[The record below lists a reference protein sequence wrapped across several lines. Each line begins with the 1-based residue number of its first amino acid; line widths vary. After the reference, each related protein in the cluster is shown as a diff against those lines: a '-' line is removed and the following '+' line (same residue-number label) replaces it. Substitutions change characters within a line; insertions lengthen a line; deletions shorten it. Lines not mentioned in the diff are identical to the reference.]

1 MDLAFWI
8 LHLEPRIL
16 NLASCIRLED
26 GAASAIPWTGA
37 FFGAGRGPCMRKQLV
52 LTASGRDRVGIVE
65 EMTEIILRYEGNIES
80 SRMVRLGGD
89 FAMLMF
95 VTAAEEKIEDLRR
108 ALSEVHYS
116 RYDIHTRLSEVSDPE
131 ETSAV
136 PCAITVLGADH
147 MGIIHQVARYLSQQ
161 GINLETMTTEVQA
174 APMSGS
180 PLFTMS
186 AVVRVPPQL
195 EVSDLRE
202 ALEFIGDE
210 MGVDTKV
217 FPHVDEE

>member
-1 MDLAFWI
+1 
-8 LHLEPRIL
+8 
-16 NLASCIRLED
+16 
-26 GAASAIPWTGA
+26 
-37 FFGAGRGPCMRKQLV
+37 MRKQLV
-52 LTASGRDRVGIVE
+52 LTASGHDRVGIVE
-65 EMTEIILRYEGNIES
+65 KMAEIIVRYDGNVES

-89 FAMLMF
+89 FALLMF
-95 VTAAEEKIEDLRR
+95 VTAPEDKIAALR
-108 ALSEVHYS
+108 ATLEEVHYAA
-116 RYDIHTRLSEVSDPE
+116 YDIQTRLSEVTETE

-147 MGIIHQVARYLSQQ
+147 MGIIHQVARYLSEQ
-161 GINLETMTTEVQA
+161 GINLETMTTEVVA

-195 EVSDLRE
+195 EVDDLRE
-202 ALEFIGDE
+202 ALEYIGDE

>member
-1 MDLAFWI
+1 
-8 LHLEPRIL
+8 
-16 NLASCIRLED
+16 
-26 GAASAIPWTGA
+26 
-37 FFGAGRGPCMRKQLV
+37 MRKQLV

-108 ALSEVHYS
+108 VLSEVHYS
-116 RYDIHTRLSEVSDPE
+116 RYDIHTRLSEVSEPE
-131 ETSAV
+131 EISAV

-147 MGIIHQVARYLSQQ
+147 MGIIHQVARYLAQQ
-161 GINLETMTTEVQA
+161 GINLETMTTEVVA

-195 EVSDLRE
+195 EVDDLRE

>member
-1 MDLAFWI
+1 
-8 LHLEPRIL
+8 
-16 NLASCIRLED
+16 
-26 GAASAIPWTGA
+26 
-37 FFGAGRGPCMRKQLV
+37 MRKQLV
-52 LTASGRDRVGIVE
+52 VTAAGRDRIGVVE
-65 EMTEIILRYEGNIES
+65 EMAKIILRHDGNVES

-95 VTAAEEKIEDLRR
+95 VTAPEETVDDLRK

-116 RYDIHTRLSEVSDPE
+116 RYDVQTRLSEVSEPE

-136 PCAITVLGADH
+136 PCAITILGADH
-147 MGIIHQVARYLSQQ
+147 MGIIHQISRYLAEQ
-161 GINLETMTTEVQA
+161 GINVETMTTEVVA

-186 AVVRVPPQL
+186 AVVKVPPQL
-195 EVSDLRE
+195 EVEDLRE

-210 MGVDTKV
+210 VGVDTKV

>member
-1 MDLAFWI
+1 
-8 LHLEPRIL
+8 
-16 NLASCIRLED
+16 
-26 GAASAIPWTGA
+26 
-37 FFGAGRGPCMRKQLV
+37 MRKQLV
-52 LTASGRDRVGIVE
+52 LTASGHDRVGIVE
-65 EMTEIILRYEGNIES
+65 KMAEIIVRYDGNVES

-89 FAMLMF
+89 FALLMF
-95 VTAAEEKIEDLRR
+95 VTAPEDKIDPLR
-108 ALSEVHYS
+108 ATLEEVHYAA
-116 RYDIHTRLSEVSDPE
+116 YDIQTRLSEVTETE

-147 MGIIHQVARYLSQQ
+147 MGIIHQVARYLSEQ
-161 GINLETMTTEVQA
+161 GINLETMTTEVVA

-195 EVSDLRE
+195 EVDDLRE
-202 ALEFIGDE
+202 ALEYIGDE